1 MPRCSKRSSARHACK
16 SSAACAG
23 SPEPPLATPRSH
35 ASPAPAASSHDLTA
49 RLMRGHRRCMHCE
62 RGRGRNT
69 QITDTQRDSREG
81 TSRRGGR
88 LARLYT
94 ENDTRMWVFR
104 TCRHARSAPIRRG
117 ICCAAPAGS
126 PASQKR
132 RRASCSSSRS
142 PGRPARM
149 PFTADS
155 HSPAISANPAARSSA
170 WNTESRGNRRRRHLQ
185 HPRRPRTLFSRP
197 RRGDACM
204 LSSCAR
210 VAHCMASPGVN
221 GRARAA
227 SSARNQPTAS
237 LTGSGTVHAAA
248 APFECGGRLNSAP
261 THRLD
266 SAQHAAQGG
275 RSAPTTCV
283 GTLPWPKRCRP
294 K

>member
-1 MPRCSKRSSARHACK
+1 MLRQRLQPAATISQRASCVVIGAACIV
-16 SSAACAG
+16 SAAAD
-23 SPEPPLATPRSH
+23 ATPRSRTP
-35 ASPAPAASSHDLTA
+35 SVTRA
-49 RLMRGHRRCMHCE
+49 RVRVAVVEGSQGGTPRM
-62 RGRGRNT
+62 T
-69 QITDTQRDSREG
+69 QG
-81 TSRRGGR
+81 C
-88 LARLYT
+88 
-94 ENDTRMWVFR
+94 VFR

-266 SAQHAAQGG
+266 SVQHAAQGG